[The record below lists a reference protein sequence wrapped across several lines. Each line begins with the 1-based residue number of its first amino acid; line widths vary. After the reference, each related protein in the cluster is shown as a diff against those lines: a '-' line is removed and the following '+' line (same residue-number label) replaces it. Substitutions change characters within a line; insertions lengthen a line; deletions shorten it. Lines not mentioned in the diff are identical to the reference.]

1 MKTVMGRR
9 PEGRDV
15 RWRCGQ
21 SDGWS
26 GTGQASP
33 LWLGNL
39 SVLCLVIGFVAFG
52 LPGRSTA
59 AESYPL
65 GVALGFTGTGTPYS
79 GEALKGIQLA
89 VDEINAEGGFLGKH
103 LIELFVADT
112 RTRPEFAETAV
123 RGLIHNDRVRAVIGT
138 YSSATALAIKPICRD
153 AKVLHIATISNSED
167 ITKLDPSPYTF
178 SVVPNTYM
186 MSKAVALGTAKLA
199 KERGWKTYMTIASDY
214 AWGRSSQQIQVM
226 QLNQLAPDLELV
238 EALWPP
244 LGYAALNSEVVAI
257 RNWKPDFVLESI
269 AGADKAVW
277 DVAVRGY
284 RLLDTIA
291 SPFSLISVTELIGEG
306 KLIRRG
312 VYGRARA
319 PFFAH
324 MDNPM
329 MAKFVGAYVAKYDL
343 YPSDWAVMAYD
354 GVYALK
360 QGIEKA
366 GSIDTDRVKD
376 AMTGLTIETTRG
388 RLHFRGIDNQL
399 SAAAYLGRVADDPRY
414 DFPIYADLVELKG
427 PDIWRPEAEI
437 VAARGK

>member
-1 MKTVMGRR
+1 M
-9 PEGRDV
+9 
-15 RWRCGQ
+15 
-21 SDGWS
+21 
-26 GTGQASP
+26 
-33 LWLGNL
+33 
-39 SVLCLVIGFVAFG
+39 AFG

-65 GVALGFTGTGTPYS
+65 GVALGFTGTGAPYS
-79 GEALKGIQLA
+79 GEALKGTQLA

-103 LIELFVADT
+103 LIKLFVANT
-112 RTRPEFAETAV
+112 KTRPEIAETVV
-123 RGLIHNDRVRAVIGT
+123 RGLIHDDRVRAVIGT

-153 AKVLHIATISNSED
+153 VKVLHIATISNSED

-199 KERGWKTYMTIASDY
+199 KERDWKTYMTIASDY

-226 QLNQLAPDLELV
+226 QLKQLAPDLELV

-244 LGYAALNSEVVAI
+244 LGDAALNTEVVAI
-257 RNWKPDFVLESI
+257 RNRKPDFVLESI
-269 AGADKAVW
+269 AGTDKAVW

-291 SPFSLISVTELIGEG
+291 MPFSLISVTELISGS

-329 MAKFVGAYVAKYDL
+329 MAKLVTAYVARYGL

-366 GSIDTDRVKD
+366 GSIDTDTVKD
-376 AMTGLTIETTRG
+376 AMTGLTIDTTRG
-388 RLHFRGIDNQL
+388 LLHFREIDNQL
-399 SAAAYLGRVADDPRY
+399 SASAYLGRVADDPRY
-414 DFPIYADLVELKG
+414 DFPIYADLVEFKG

-437 VAARGK
+437 LAARGN